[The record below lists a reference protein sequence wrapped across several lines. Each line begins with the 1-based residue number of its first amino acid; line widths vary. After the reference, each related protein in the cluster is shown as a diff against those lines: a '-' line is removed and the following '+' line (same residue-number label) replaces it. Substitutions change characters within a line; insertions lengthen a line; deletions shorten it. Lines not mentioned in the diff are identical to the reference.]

1 MIYSRAG
8 KFIRLLPAM
17 LWGGIILYLSLLP
30 GGTGI
35 MIFWGI
41 PHFDKI
47 GHFGMYA
54 VWAFLMTY
62 GFSAHDF
69 FSKKR
74 LIIWAAMIGLVV
86 GIGLEFGQ
94 KWMHQG
100 RSFEIADMV
109 ANTLG
114 VIAGLVAFRKVKW
127 KGSKTVRE

>member
-1 MIYSRAG
+1 MIYSPAG
-8 KFIRLLPAM
+8 KLIRWLPAIA
-17 LWGGIILYLSLLP
+17 WGAVILYLSLLP

-54 VWAFLMTY
+54 VWTFLMAC
-62 GFSAHDF
+62 GFAGHDF
-69 FSKKR
+69 FSNRR
-74 LIIWAAMIGLVV
+74 LIVWTTVIGLVV
-86 GIGLEFGQ
+86 GVGLEFGQ

-114 VIAGLVAFRKVKW
+114 VIAGLVAFSIVRRR
-127 KGSKTVRE
+127 TVRK